1 MTMRLLLLSA
11 CCVTGT
17 LWAEDPMGQPMG
29 QEPGVVF
36 DPFRGMD
43 QNGRIPKID
52 YPADIQHPER
62 WRYIPEGRI
71 KPGSMVERFW
81 VTSFVTPIVF
91 YEEDV
96 GLGGGVAITDIDFR
110 QTRRQEFAGIFLSTT
125 TEGQERYKV
134 VWQRWLNHRSLPTG
148 GVLME
153 ERSYVRASSG
163 YDRSLTRRF
172 YGLGSNSKEQDE
184 TSFTDELS
192 YAELNLQMTA
202 PHPGDDLVL
211 RLGVHAEHRN
221 LYRGRVQDRP
231 STEDIYP
238 TLVSYGDSYSSAW
251 AQGLVRYDTRD
262 SQHNPYRGYML
273 EATVDAAPVQRGANN
288 SSNDMGAVWGVAGNY
303 ALPVPGLFHA
313 GAEGKE
319 ENPPTDVIAIG
330 GFAQATS
337 GDLPFWALPSLGG
350 TDSLRGYIANR
361 FTDRVAWHASIEYR
375 LWVISRGAAI
385 TDSIRFERFGIAFF
399 YELGTVAPSIN
410 DVSDAKIHDSYG
422 VSLRTMLER
431 TALFRADMGWS
442 AEGFAFTFGYGLSF

>member
-134 VWQRWLNHRSLPTG
+134 VWQRWLNHRPCLVKSFGFTGIHIRWTLMPPRLCSAVRLP
-148 GVLME
+148 
-153 ERSYVRASSG
+153 
-163 YDRSLTRRF
+163 
-172 YGLGSNSKEQDE
+172 
-184 TSFTDELS
+184 
-192 YAELNLQMTA
+192 
-202 PHPGDDLVL
+202 
-211 RLGVHAEHRN
+211 
-221 LYRGRVQDRP
+221 
-231 STEDIYP
+231 
-238 TLVSYGDSYSSAW
+238 
-251 AQGLVRYDTRD
+251 
-262 SQHNPYRGYML
+262 
-273 EATVDAAPVQRGANN
+273 
-288 SSNDMGAVWGVAGNY
+288 
-303 ALPVPGLFHA
+303 
-313 GAEGKE
+313 
-319 ENPPTDVIAIG
+319 
-330 GFAQATS
+330 
-337 GDLPFWALPSLGG
+337 
-350 TDSLRGYIANR
+350 
-361 FTDRVAWHASIEYR
+361 
-375 LWVISRGAAI
+375 
-385 TDSIRFERFGIAFF
+385 
-399 YELGTVAPSIN
+399 
-410 DVSDAKIHDSYG
+410 G
-422 VSLRTMLER
+422 VSLTISSPAAPNKTRMPDAAVQDAEMSGRSISAVWKSRPATRSSPRRKRT
-431 TALFRADMGWS
+431 G
-442 AEGFAFTFGYGLSF
+442 